1 MGSGECFGRYVEKLR
16 RHFQRCKYPRV
27 AGRVV
32 DVGVLF
38 TVCEMVYLMMSS

>member
-1 MGSGECFGRYVEKLR
+1 MGSGECFGRYVGKLR
-16 RHFQRCKYPRV
+16 CHFLRCKYPLV

-38 TVCEMVYLMMSS
+38 TVCEVVYLMVAS